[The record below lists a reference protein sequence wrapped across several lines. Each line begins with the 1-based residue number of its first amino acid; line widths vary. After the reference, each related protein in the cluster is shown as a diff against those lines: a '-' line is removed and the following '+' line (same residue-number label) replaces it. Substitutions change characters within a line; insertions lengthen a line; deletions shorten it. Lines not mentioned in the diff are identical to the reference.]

1 MIEALLTRARR
12 AHGARR
18 VLVAH
23 TGPGA
28 AATAT
33 ALVGESGSPLV
44 DLGRGRGGTG
54 GRAKRPVDL
63 LVLVAVTAA
72 DLRAAV
78 PRAERLPDA
87 TGFGIAVRSTA
98 PRQSPPLPSPPGL
111 GQWAGLLYSRTRR
124 LPDEGWLWEFSFADP
139 VEAALVLDAVAR
151 GLTGGRR
158 GPGWAAPPSARNRV
172 VTDPSWLH
180 LGGRGA
186 VARAAGTARLSVGD
200 VPVVDERV
208 VNPRGFSRTSTPRV
222 GRLVSRGGRW
232 VLVAG
237 NGVRW
242 RVPEDGAVSDLDV
255 AELRD
260 LRAVRVEW
268 GRHSGPL
275 AAVRAVAGL
284 AAAGVPL
291 LGSRPPLWARPLG
304 KELHDL
310 LANAPEEGLADELV
324 REEHSV
330 RLRRAALRLH
340 GAHGRARLL
349 AEAGGPVAPPE
360 PSVSVVL
367 CTRRPEMVGFAL
379 RQVARQRG
387 VDVEVVLALH
397 GFAVDA
403 PGVAAAIAEYRRG
416 GRSLL
421 VWEPPGDLVFGSV
434 LNGAIARASGTL
446 VAKMDDDDWYGPDH
460 LSDLVLARRYSGAEL
475 VGCAAEFHHLEHLGL
490 TVRRLVPSEVFAQ
503 HVTGASILTDRTT
516 LEEVGGFRPLRV
528 DEDAG
533 LLDDVRDAGG
543 STYRIHG
550 LGCVIRRRG
559 TGHTWSETS
568 GYFLREPLRQ
578 WRGWRPSALL
588 ESSPEDAPAPTTET
602 TTPDSPTA
610 GSDR

>member
-12 AHGARR
+12 AHGART
-18 VLVAH
+18 VLIAH

-28 AATAT
+28 AATAAT
-33 ALVGESGSPLV
+33 LAGETGGRLV
-44 DLGRGRGGTG
+44 DLGRGGGARGGRT
-54 GRAKRPVDL
+54 RPPVDL

-78 PRAERLPDA
+78 PRAERLPAA
-87 TGFGIAVRSTA
+87 TGFGIAVRGTA
-98 PRQSPPLPSPPGL
+98 PRQSPPMPAPPGL
-111 GQWAGLLYSRTRR
+111 GEWSGLLYSRTRR
-124 LPDEGWLWEFSFADP
+124 LPDRGWMWEFSFVDP
-139 VEAALVLDAVAR
+139 VEAALVLEAVAR
-151 GLTGGRR
+151 GLAGNRR
-158 GPGWAAPPSARNRV
+158 GPGWATPTSAGNRSA
-172 VTDPSWLH
+172 TDPSWLR

-186 VARAAGTARLSVGD
+186 VSRAAGATRLSVDD
-200 VPVVDERV
+200 VPAVDERV
-208 VNPRGFSRTSTPRV
+208 VNPTGFTRTSTPRV

-242 RVPEDGAVSDLDV
+242 RVPEDGAVSDVDV
-255 AELRD
+255 AGLRD
-260 LRAVRVEW
+260 LRGVRVGW

-284 AAAGVPL
+284 AAAGIPL
-291 LGSRPPLWARPLG
+291 VGSRPPLWARPLG
-304 KELHDL
+304 EELHAL
-310 LANAPEEGLADELV
+310 LAHSPEEELADELF

-330 RLRRAALRLH
+330 RLRRAALRVH

-349 AEAGGPVAPPE
+349 AESGGPPVPAE

-387 VDVEVVLALH
+387 VEVQVVLALH
-397 GFAVDA
+397 GFEVDA

-434 LNGAIARASGTL
+434 LNGAVARTSGTL
-446 VAKMDDDDWYGPDH
+446 VAKMDDDDWYGPEH

-475 VGCAAEFHHLEHLGL
+475 VGCAAEYHHLEHLGL
-490 TVRRLVPSEVFAQ
+490 TVRRLVPSEAFAE

-516 LEEVGGFRPLRV
+516 LEEVGGFRPLPV

-543 STYRIHG
+543 STYRTHG

-602 TTPDSPTA
+602 TTPDSPTT